1 VTAQGLATVA
11 SILQGY
17 VRMVSEE
24 NFLDPEVL
32 ITFVKFKEKR
42 GALLRT
48 LQVLYA
54 TPKMLS
60 FHFYPIPRWSLFYSK
75 QAFEVLAAFSY
86 FPRVS

>member
-1 VTAQGLATVA
+1 MTAQGLATIV

-17 VRMVSEE
+17 VRMVLEE

-32 ITFVKFKEKR
+32 ITFVKSKEKR
-42 GALLRT
+42 DILLHT

-54 TPKMLS
+54 TPEILS
-60 FHFYPIPRWSLFYSK
+60 FHLYPILRWSLIYSK

>member
-1 VTAQGLATVA
+1 MTAQGLATIV

-17 VRMVSEE
+17 VQMVSEE
-24 NFLDPEVL
+24 NFPGPEVL
-32 ITFVKFKEKR
+32 ITFVKSKEKR
-42 GALLRT
+42 GVLLLT

-60 FHFYPIPRWSLFYSK
+60 FHFYPIPQWSLFYSR

>member
-1 VTAQGLATVA
+1 MTALGLATIV

-17 VRMVSEE
+17 VRMVSKEI
-24 NFLDPEVL
+24 FLDPEVF
-32 ITFVKFKEKR
+32 ITFVKSKEKS
-42 GALLRT
+42 GVLLLT
-48 LQVLYA
+48 LQGLYA

-60 FHFYPIPRWSLFYSK
+60 FHFYPIPRRSLFYSK